1 MKIKQ
6 ISADKLNIQTG
17 YIKGLEKNGLLYFLW
32 GDESPCVGAQCS
44 NCNLILWTN
53 SRENP
58 ILNEEK
64 PSNIPN
70 SGAAYRKYYQQNL
83 ARFLSS
89 LPSCPEC
96 NLGHYD
102 KFINNVEFPR
112 FPNGEEFKSN
122 GTEQIVSAKD
132 QVLVWYAG

>member
-1 MKIKQ
+1 MKINK
-6 ISADKLNIQTG
+6 ISAEELNIEPG
-17 YIKGLEKNGLLYFLW
+17 YVKGLEKNGLLYFLW
-32 GDESPCVGAQCS
+32 DENPCVGAQCS
-44 NCNLILWTN
+44 NCNTILWTN
-53 SRENP
+53 SRKNF

-64 PSNIPN
+64 PSNIPD
-70 SGAAYRKYYQQNL
+70 SGPAYRNYYQKKL

-112 FPNGEEFKSN
+112 FPNGAEFLSN
-122 GTEQIVSAKD
+122 GMEKIIPSKN
-132 QVLVWYAG
+132 QVLVWYAE